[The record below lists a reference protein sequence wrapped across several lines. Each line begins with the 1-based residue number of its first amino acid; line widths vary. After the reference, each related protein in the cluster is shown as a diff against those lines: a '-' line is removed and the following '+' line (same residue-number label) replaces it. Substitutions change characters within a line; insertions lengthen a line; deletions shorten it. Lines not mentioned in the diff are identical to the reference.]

1 MPAGARRALLER
13 LIDHAPLFPPAALPM
28 QAALAEDRRFRAGPD
43 GWLVRRFVCP
53 ASKLPELD
61 GLDGSVSVV
70 LDGEHPI
77 DDPRVEAV
85 EAGLGAD
92 VRGLAALATEVYL
105 EVAPGGDLEPLAAH
119 GLRAKVRCGGA
130 RVPTVEE
137 LAGFVRRCRELGVPF
152 KATAGLHH
160 AVRTG
165 AEHGFLNLL
174 AAAQFGEEEQALAE
188 TDPDAFALEEE
199 GFSWRGRLAGAEEI
213 ARMRAGLFVGFGSCS
228 AQEPADELRA
238 LGFLP
243 A

>member
-28 QAALAEDRRFRAGPD
+28 AEALEEDRRFRAGPD

-53 ASKLPELD
+53 ASKLAEVD
-61 GLDGSVSVV
+61 GLEAPLSVV
-70 LDGEHPI
+70 LDEVRPL

-85 EAGLGAD
+85 EAGPGIDVDSLRSLAD
-92 VRGLAALATEVYL
+92 EAYAEVSPDGSLDRLASRGV
-105 EVAPGGDLEPLAAH
+105 
-119 GLRAKVRCGGA
+119 RAKVRCGGD

-137 LAGFVRRCRELGVPF
+137 LAGFVRRCRELSVPF
-152 KATAGLHH
+152 KATAGLRH
-160 AVRTG
+160 AVRTPG
-165 AEHGFLNLL
+165 EHGFLNLL
-174 AAAQFGEEEQALAE
+174 AGAQFGDEEQALADS
-188 TDPDAFALEEE
+188 DPGAFALEGE
-199 GFSWRGRLAGAEEI
+199 GFSWRGRLAGADEI
-213 ARMRAGLFVGFGSCS
+213 ARMRAELFIGFGSCS